1 MRNHCCIVGKEAKI
15 DDEYTKTM
23 ILLQAY
29 IKQYEPK
36 EATLYSD
43 FNFISQNA
51 SRIAR
56 ALFEICIQRGWAS
69 AAFLFLLYYSF
80 HSIGS

>member
-80 HSIGS
+80 HLIES